1 MYVKLLDY
9 GAIAFIFFNVL
20 AFDFPI
26 AGIPVR
32 YILLVCMFLVTLCI
46 KLDKSTQRAIY
57 SFFVK
62 VIIAYSLL
70 ISYSLIKGNDFQN
83 VKLFITPLFIFLMI
97 PTYAYLIKRNGV
109 ERYLNTFVFSN
120 ACLIVFFIY
129 LLYRTI
135 QDPGWG
141 MRFGDSDSQAL
152 VTVVVYDRL
161 PRIIIKTFV
170 FLVPAASY
178 LLFKFDGVKM
188 HLCFFVLLIL
198 SLISQTFGVTIGVIF
213 VYLVVLLKKRK
224 RKVLASYTVLA
235 IIIGGLYFGV
245 VADSLMENKE
255 GSVGEKQE
263 QVMNLSKDMGALDYL
278 FGRGLGVE
286 FVNFDARKCKDTYLE
301 VAAVQIF
308 QSCGLFFSL
317 LFFVAYLFPAIT
329 LLRKANNNTEYGLSY
344 AQIGLIVSSLTNPYM
359 WSGGVGLLF
368 IVLIV
373 AYLSVKKTSLK
384 SI

>member
-1 MYVKLLDY
+1 MHVKLLDY

-32 YILLVCMFLVTLCI
+32 YILLVCMFLVTLCV

-57 SFFVK
+57 IFFVK
-62 VIIAYSLL
+62 VIIAYSIL

-97 PTYAYLIKRNGV
+97 PTYAYLIKKNGV
-109 ERYLNTFVFSN
+109 ERYLNTFIFSN
-120 ACLIVFFIY
+120 VCLIFFFIY
-129 LLYRTI
+129 LLFRTI

-152 VTVVVYDRL
+152 VTVVIYDRL

-178 LLFKFDGVKM
+178 LLFKLDGVKM

-198 SLISQTFGVTIGVIF
+198 SLLSQTFGVTIGVLF

-224 RKVLASYTVLA
+224 RKVIIFYTVLA
-235 IIIGGLYFGV
+235 FIIGGLYFGV

-263 QVMNLSKDMGALDYL
+263 QVMNITKDMGALDYL

-308 QSCGLFFSL
+308 QSCGLLFSL
-317 LFFVAYLFPAIT
+317 LFFIAYLFPAIT
-329 LLRKANNNTEYGLSY
+329 LLRKANNNTEYGLSC

>member
-1 MYVKLLDY
+1 MSAKLIDY
-9 GAIAFIFFNVL
+9 GAIAFIFLNVM
-20 AFDFPI
+20 AFEFPL
-26 AGIPVR
+26 AGIPLR
-32 YILLVCMFLVTLCI
+32 YILLLFLFL
-46 KLDKSTQRAIY
+46 STIGVRFDTTTRSAIID
-57 SFFVK
+57 FDIK
-62 VIIAYSLL
+62 VIVAYTIL
-70 ISYSLIKGNDFQN
+70 ISYTLIRGNDFQN
-83 VKLFITPLFIFLMI
+83 IKLFITPLFMFLLI
-97 PTYAYLIKRNGV
+97 PTYAYLIKRNGI
-109 ERYLNTFVFSN
+109 ERYLKAFVLSN
-120 ACLIVFFIY
+120 FGLVLFFIY
-129 LLYRTI
+129 MLFRTI
-135 QDPGWG
+135 HDPGWG

-152 VTVVVYDRL
+152 VTVVIYDRL

-188 HLCFFVLLIL
+188 HLCFFILLIL
-198 SLISQTFGVTIGVIF
+198 SLLSQTFGVTIGVLF

-224 RKVLASYTVLA
+224 RKVIISYTVLA
-235 IIIGGLYFGV
+235 FIIGGLYFGV

-263 QVMNLSKDMGALDYL
+263 QVMNITKDMGALDFL

-308 QSCGLFFSL
+308 QSCGLLFSL
-317 LFFVAYLFPAIT
+317 LFFIAYLFPATT

-344 AQIGLIVSSLTNPYM
+344 AQIGLIVASLTNPYM

-373 AYLSVKKTSLK
+373 AYLSVKKQV
-384 SI
+384 

>member
-32 YILLVCMFLVTLCI
+32 YILLVCMFLVTLCV
-46 KLDKSTQRAIY
+46 KFDKSTQTAICR
-57 SFFVK
+57 FFVK
-62 VIIAYSLL
+62 VIIAYSIL